1 MKIAS
6 LAISLFILASN
17 KLILLMLP
25 ISIQDYSYNYYFY
38 FIIPT
43 ILIYTCTILKKE
55 FSVTFGV
62 VMSLYTSLVY
72 ILEFYLLKNY
82 YLKNHPSEFNEY
94 KNNQKMF
101 FKQEP
106 FIGH

>member
-1 MKIAS
+1 
-6 LAISLFILASN
+6 
-17 KLILLMLP
+17 MLP

-82 YLKNHPSEFNEY
+82 YLKNQPSEFNEY